1 MLGWHDDDDDTANR
15 VRKEGRGEVFTLRV
29 TERWW
34 EKRGKMQRGREEEGG
49 GRRKGKKVGESVQ
62 KIANK
67 KYFAPPTAREKE
79 LRKRGYR

>member
-1 MLGWHDDDDDTANR
+1 MVGEE
-15 VRKEGRGEVFTLRV
+15 RKNAAWAGGGRR
-29 TERWW
+29 R
-34 EKRGKMQRGREEEGG
+34 KEEEGG
-49 GRRKGKKVGESVQ
+49 RVKKVGESVQ